1 MIDAC
6 IAGLLRYAEDTGLI
20 EADDCLWARNRLLE
34 ALQLDGCDP
43 DCAPAELPLAEY
55 VWFETAELEVSER
68 IRTVCRENCPR
79 YNKTWACPPAVGSVE
94 ACRARCL
101 SYPQGLLITSLTEV
115 ADIADTEAALATRGP
130 HEELTRQVSAILR
143 AQGAEVYGLSTES
156 CAICAHCA
164 WPDGPCRHPD
174 RMFPCVESHGIVVTA
189 LAERHGIEFQ
199 YGGNVVTW
207 FSLLLYRETPD
218 PA

>member
-1 MIDAC
+1 M
-6 IAGLLRYAEDTGLI
+6 
-20 EADDCLWARNRLLE
+20 NRAAVE
-34 ALQLDGCDP
+34 VQL
-43 DCAPAELPLAEY
+43 AELPLAEY
-55 VWFETAELEVSER
+55 VWFETAELEFSER

-94 ACRARCL
+94 VCRARCL
-101 SYPQGLLITSLTEV
+101 SYPQGLLI
-115 ADIADTEAALATRGP
+115 TRGP

-143 AQGAEVYGLSTES
+143 AQGTEVYGLSTES

-189 LAERHGIEFQ
+189 LAERHGIEYQ

>member
-1 MIDAC
+1 MNRA
-6 IAGLLRYAEDTGLI
+6 AV
-20 EADDCLWARNRLLE
+20 EA
-34 ALQLDGCDP
+34 QL
-43 DCAPAELPLAEY
+43 AELPLAEF
-55 VWFETAELEVSER
+55 VWFETAELEFSER

-79 YNKTWACPPAVGSVE
+79 YNQNMGLSARRRLPWR
-94 ACRARCL
+94 RAGARL

-143 AQGAEVYGLSTES
+143 AQGTEVYGLSTES

-174 RMFPCVESHGIVVTA
+174 RMFPCVESHGLIVTA
-189 LAERHGIEFQ
+189 LAERHGIEYQ

>member
-1 MIDAC
+1 MNRA
-6 IAGLLRYAEDTGLI
+6 AV
-20 EADDCLWARNRLLE
+20 EA
-34 ALQLDGCDP
+34 QL
-43 DCAPAELPLAEY
+43 AELPLAEY
-55 VWFETAELEVSER
+55 VWFETAELEFSER

-115 ADIADTEAALATRGP
+115 TDIADTEAALATRGP

-143 AQGAEVYGLSTES
+143 AQGTEVYGLSTES

-174 RMFPCVESHGIVVTA
+174 RMFPCVESHGLIVTA